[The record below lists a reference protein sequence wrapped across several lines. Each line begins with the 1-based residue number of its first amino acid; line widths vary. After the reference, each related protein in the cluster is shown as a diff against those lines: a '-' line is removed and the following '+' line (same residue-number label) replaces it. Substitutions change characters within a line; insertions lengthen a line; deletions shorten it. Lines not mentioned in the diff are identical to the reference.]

1 MKFKMTLVQVLWI
14 EKTPLCFFET
24 IQAMEREID
33 ALRKREKELKEDL
46 YSTHRELKFQTAT
59 VITDEKLK
67 SELYDLK

>member
-1 MKFKMTLVQVLWI
+1 
-14 EKTPLCFFET
+14 
-24 IQAMEREID
+24 MEREID
-33 ALRKREKELKEDL
+33 SLRKREKELKEDL